1 VAAAATATEATA
13 AVTDRL
19 TVALLTLATF
29 FVLLGF
35 LAKEVES
42 SSTGPARRP
51 VTVLRRVY
59 ETRVIETIPPGT
71 NVRGGA
77 TSVTQSVSG
86 SASPVAA
93 APTTRTS

>member
-1 VAAAATATEATA
+1 MEATA

-19 TVALLTLATF
+19 TVALIALTTF
-29 FVLLGF
+29 FVMLGF

-42 SSTGPARRP
+42 SSSGSAARP
-51 VTVLRRVY
+51 VTILRRVY
-59 ETRVIETIPPGT
+59 ETRVIETIPAGT